1 MTFIHINFEN
11 ESDVIIYRMINEKP
25 ETEKTETENSN
36 ANLFYYILGEFLKE
50 NRMHLLFLIV
60 ISLALGLL
68 QTNGISTLTAK
79 MIDILQKK
87 DKGIWRIFQILC
99 GMYILYHVLQYLFVE
114 VNTALVTKMKQ
125 WARFKLLELVMRVN
139 NDIFSEINFTKLN
152 SPIHRIADLIA
163 LIISDI
169 MAYMLPNLIFVFVIG
184 IHFLLLSPLL
194 SSIFLIGNL
203 FILFFYF
210 YTFNDVLKRNQ
221 AFESEQQE
229 ADGLLIDLL
238 SNMDKIVY
246 RGKVKEE
253 SDNYEMVAD
262 KNAKLGMDYYRNS
275 NQNSSLMTF
284 ILLIVF
290 LLSLGYLIYMQ
301 LHNQISHITFMSYI
315 TILILFREKL
325 AGVIAQLPDFVGYVG
340 RMTISLKYFEH
351 INIHFEKVL
360 KNNRFVTNEIP
371 FHKIKFENVT
381 YKYSTGKNIFQNKSV
396 ETTLNNNKIVGITGP
411 SGSGK
416 STFIKLLIKMYP
428 CHEGNIFIDGVN
440 IVDLDPLY
448 IRRNIT
454 YVNQTSKLFDKK
466 VIENMMYGCH
476 NKEKCEMLL
485 KKIMK
490 YPTIF
495 KLYKN
500 MDIYTKDSG
509 LLGENLSGGQRQ
521 VVNMI
526 GGFINPS
533 KILVLDEPTNAL
545 DPILKKEVIQMISD
559 FKQYKQCIV
568 IITHDKDVFTIF
580 DSEVKL

>member
-1 MTFIHINFEN
+1 MNT
-11 ESDVIIYRMINEKP
+11 EKP
-25 ETEKTETENSN
+25 ETEKKTNENTN

-50 NRMHLLFLIV
+50 NRMYIFFLIV

-99 GMYILYHVLQYLFVE
+99 GMYTVYHVLQYLFVE
-114 VNTALVTKMKQ
+114 VNTGLVTKMKQ

-152 SPIHRIADLIA
+152 SPIHRVADLIA
-163 LIISDI
+163 SIISDVL
-169 MAYMLPNLIFVFVIG
+169 AYMLPNLIFVLVIG

-194 SSIFLIGNL
+194 SFIFLIGNIC
-203 FILFFYF
+203 ILLYYF
-210 YTFNDVLKRNQ
+210 YTFDEVLRRNK

-253 SDNYEMVAD
+253 SDNYEAVSN

-275 NQNSSLMTF
+275 NKNSSIMTL

-290 LLSLGYLIYMQ
+290 LISLGYLIYMQ
-301 LHNQISHITFMSYI
+301 FNNQISHLTFMSSL

-325 AGVIAQLPDFVGYVG
+325 AGVISQLPDFVGFVG
-340 RMTISLKYFEH
+340 RMAIALKYFEH

-360 KNNRFVTNEIP
+360 QNNRFVSKDIP
-371 FHKIKFENVT
+371 FHKIKFENVS
-381 YKYSTGKNIFQNKSV
+381 YKYSTGKYVFQNKSV
-396 ETTLNNNKIVGITGP
+396 ETTLDNNKIVGVTGP

-416 STFIKLLIKMYP
+416 STFVKLLIKMYP
-428 CHEGNIFIDGVN
+428 CQEGNIFIDGVN
-440 IVDLDPLY
+440 VVDLDPLY

-476 NKEKCEMLL
+476 NKEKCEILL
-485 KKIMK
+485 EKIMK

-500 MDIYTKDSG
+500 MDIHTKDSG

-545 DPILKKEVIQMISD
+545 DPLLKKEVIQMISD
-559 FKQYKQCIV
+559 FKQYKQCIL
-568 IITHDKDVFTIF
+568 IITHDKDVFPIF

>member
-1 MTFIHINFEN
+1 MEERN
-11 ESDVIIYRMINEKP
+11 K
-25 ETEKTETENSN
+25 N

-50 NRMHLLFLIV
+50 NKLYIISLIV
-60 ISLALGLL
+60 ISLAVGIL
-68 QTNGISTLTAK
+68 QTNGISNLTAK
-79 MIDILQKK
+79 MIDILNKK
-87 DKGIWRIFQILC
+87 DKGVWKVFQLLC
-99 GMYILYHVLQYLFVE
+99 GLYLLYHVLHYLFIE
-114 VNTALVTKMKQ
+114 VNTVLVTKMKQ

-163 LIISDI
+163 VIMSDI
-169 MAYMLPNLIFVFVIG
+169 LAYMLPNLIFVFVIG
-184 IHFLLLSPLL
+184 IHFLLLSPVL
-194 SSIFLIGNL
+194 SLIFLIGNVI
-203 FILFFYF
+203 ILLFYF
-210 YTFNDVLKRNQ
+210 YTFQDVLRQNE
-221 AFESEQQE
+221 AFENEQQE
-229 ADGLLIDLL
+229 SDGLLIDLL

-253 SDNYEMVAD
+253 AENFEHAVD
-262 KNAKLGMDYYRNS
+262 KNVKLGIDYYRSS
-275 NQNSSLMTF
+275 NKNASLMTF
-284 ILLIVF
+284 ILLILF
-290 LLSLGYLIYMQ
+290 LISLGYLIFMQ
-301 LHNQISHITFMSYI
+301 MNREISHITFMSSL

-325 AGVIAQLPDFVGYVG
+325 AGVIEQLPNFVGYVG

-360 KNNRFVTNEIP
+360 KNNRFKTNEIP
-371 FHKIKFENVT
+371 FHKVKFENVS
-381 YKYSTGKNIFQNKSV
+381 YKYSSGNYIFKNKTV
-396 ETTLNNNKIVGITGP
+396 EATLNNHKIVGVTGP

-428 CHEGNIFIDGVN
+428 CHEGKIYIDDVD
-440 IVDLDPLY
+440 IIDLDPLY

-476 NKEKCEMLL
+476 EKEKCEFLL

-495 KLYKN
+495 KLYNN

-545 DPILKKEVIQMISD
+545 DPTLKKEVIQMIGD
-559 FKQYKQCIV
+559 FKEFKQCIV
-568 IITHDKDVFTIF
+568 IITHDKDVFPIF
-580 DSEVKL
+580 DSEIKLRGRGNSSP